1 MEVNWKTKESMQLV
15 EALLSLKNPEESRLF
30 LRDLMTKGEIEEF
43 ARRLE
48 AARLLSKDT
57 QYSAIIEKTG
67 LSSTTVARI
76 SKWLKG
82 SLGGYKLV
90 LNRMHHTNSHTQ
102 TRKGLSLHT

>member
-1 MEVNWKTKESMQLV
+1 MEVNWKTKENMQLV

-90 LNRMHHTNSHTQ
+90 LNRMHHTHSRTQ
-102 TRKGLSLHT
+102 TGKGLSLHT